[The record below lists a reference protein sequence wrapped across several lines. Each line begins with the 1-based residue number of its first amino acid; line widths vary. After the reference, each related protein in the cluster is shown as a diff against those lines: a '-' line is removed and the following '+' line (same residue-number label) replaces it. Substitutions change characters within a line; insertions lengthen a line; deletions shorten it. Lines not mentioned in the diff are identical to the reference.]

1 MCASARR
8 SSTRARGFGPRSAF
22 GFFLTPLSNAH
33 GWGRDVFAFSA
44 AVQTLI
50 SGAAQPFAGGIADR
64 FGATRVIITC
74 TLLYAVG
81 LFDTTAIGAAAKR
94 ARGIR
99 AKATENFEERGLRT
113 LFLGLGMATWTN
125 TRGTGVPAAPVN
137 DVGQVADHEQT
148 AALSLVQALPEPTV
162 ALPLSFEGERV
173 LHRRP
178 PPRLGEHT
186 SEILG
191 ELGYAG
197 DEIERM
203 NAQGIVRRVKSNA

>member
-1 MCASARR
+1 ADELAALIEARLVDEPIAS
-8 SSTRARGFGPRSAF
+8 
-22 GFFLTPLSNAH
+22 
-33 GWGRDVFAFSA
+33 
-44 AVQTLI
+44 
-50 SGAAQPFAGGIADR
+50 
-64 FGATRVIITC
+64 
-74 TLLYAVG
+74 LL
-81 LFDTTAIGAAAKR
+81 
-94 ARGIR
+94 
-99 AKATENFEERGLRT
+99 ERLQQ
-113 LFLGLGMATWTN
+113 A
-125 TRGTGVPAAPVN
+125 GVPAAPVN

-148 AALSLVQALPEPTV
+148 TALGLVQPLPKPTV
-162 ALPLSFEGERV
+162 PLPLSFEGERV